1 MELEVRWTGT
11 DANGKPWPNTWEPM
25 ESMYRDV
32 PKLVDEYFKKK
43 KLDLTFKTISKPL
56 LDEIFE
62 VQGFTNHRCMKG
74 YVGKVE
80 LLVKWTGTDA
90 KGKPWEDTWEPL
102 ENMFRDV
109 PNLVKAYFKEKKLQL
124 KFFMMQ
130 SGDPQEDH
138 VMEYSDDEVISD
150 AEAPIGPESSQER

>member
-1 MELEVRWTGT
+1 
-11 DANGKPWPNTWEPM
+11 
-25 ESMYRDV
+25 MYRDV
-32 PKLVDEYFKKK
+32 PKLVEEYFKKR
-43 KLDLTFKTISKPL
+43 KLEVNFKTISRPL
-56 LDEIFE
+56 LDENFE
-62 VQGFTNHRCMKG
+62 VECFKNHRYMKG

-80 LLVKWTGTDA
+80 LQVKWSGCDS

-109 PNLVKAYFKEKKLQL
+109 PNLVKSYFKEKKLQL

-138 VMEYSDDEVISD
+138 VIEYSDDEVISND
-150 AEAPIGPESSQER
+150 EAPEGPE